1 MSTYRTLKGYSVKK
15 VSSDPSNT
23 QRGQI
28 WYNSTTRQIKFTG
41 NVGGTFASGGNL
53 NTARWNSRATV
64 GTQTAGI
71 VYGGSNAPG
80 SIIAETEEYNGTSWS
95 EVTDMP
101 SLITSNGGGG
111 TQTAA
116 FSSGGNT
123 PGDNREDHTFNYDG
137 TSWTSSG
144 DMPFISAQAGG
155 CGTQTAGVQC
165 GGTQN
170 PGNNKTNKTAHYD
183 GSSWTDG
190 GNFPINISYHAMT
203 GTQTAALLGMHLKF
217 DGSSPDQT
225 NEFFEYNGSSW
236 SAAGNQNNTR
246 YAGAAFGIQTSAI
259 TAGGGAAGPGH
270 QNKVESYDGTSFTNE
285 SNMVTGSN
293 YLQGGGTSAAGLAFG
308 GSGPAGSGPNQALNR
323 TEEWN
328 DPSDGTRTMDVS

>member
-1 MSTYRTLKGYSVKK
+1 MATYRQAKGYSVKT
-15 VSSDPSNT
+15 VTSNPDNDIL
-23 QRGQI
+23 GQI
-28 WYNSTTRQIKFTG
+28 WYNSTEKKIKFTG
-41 NVGGTFASGGNL
+41 NVGGAFASGGNL
-53 NTARWNSRATV
+53 NTNRWNSRATV

-80 SIIAETEEYNGTSWS
+80 GLLAETEEYNGTSWT
-95 EVTDMP
+95 EVNDLP
-101 SLITSNGGGG
+101 QVITGNGGGG
-111 TQTAA
+111 TQTAC

-123 PGDNREDHTFNYDG
+123 PTDTRENFTFNYDG
-137 TSWTSSG
+137 TSWTSSS
-144 DMPFISAQAGG
+144 DMPFISGQGSG
-155 CGTQTAGVQC
+155 CGTQTAGIHC
-165 GGTQN
+165 GGSQN

-190 GNFPINISYHAMT
+190 GNFPINLAYHGMT
-203 GTQTAALLGMHLKF
+203 GTQTATLLGMMLKF

-236 SAAGNQNNTR
+236 SAAGNRNNTV

-259 TAGGGAAGPGH
+259 TAGGGSAPAGH

-293 YLQGGGTSAAGLAFG
+293 YVQGGGTSAAGLAFG
-308 GSGPAGSGPNQALNR
+308 GSGPAGIGPNQALNR

-328 DPSDGTRTMDVS
+328 DPSFGARSMDVS